1 MKIAVLFAMPSEK
14 EACVESGIEWSDKV
28 ASHPVKE
35 INGNTVEY
43 FIIGVGKVNAAM
55 MTQKIIDTIHPDL
68 IINAGV
74 CGATKAAYDENKVC
88 DIVLSVEDDYD
99 TSVFDGEDFKKNSL
113 ILREDSDSVYTT
125 LHILYTA
132 DHVTVKSEYNGYFD
146 MEGYAVAK
154 VAQAN
159 CIPVRLLKSVTDIID
174 SGEQDE
180 QYKCNFEIATKL
192 LKEKLSE
199 FIRTL

>member
-1 MKIAVLFAMPSEK
+1 MRIAVLFAMPSEK
-14 EACVESGIEWSDKV
+14 EACVESDISWSDEV
-28 ASHPVKE
+28 TSHPVKG
-35 INGNTVEY
+35 INGHTVEY
-43 FIIGVGKVNAAM
+43 FITGVGKVNAAM
-55 MTQKIIDTIHPDL
+55 NTQKIIDNIHPDL

-88 DIVLSVEDDYD
+88 DIVVSVEDDYD
-99 TSVFDGEDFKKNSL
+99 TSVFDGEDFEKNSL
-113 ILREDSDSVYTT
+113 ILREDSDSTYP
-125 LHILYTA
+125 ILYTA
-132 DHVTVKSEYNGYFD
+132 DHVTVESENNGYFD

-180 QYKCNFEIATKL
+180 QYKCNFNIATKL

>member
-14 EACVESGIEWSDKV
+14 EACVESEIEWSDEV
-28 ASHPVKE
+28 TSHPVKE

-43 FIIGVGKVNAAM
+43 FITGVGKVNAAM
-55 MTQKIIDTIHPDL
+55 NTQKIIDTIHPDL

-74 CGATKAAYDENKVC
+74 CGATKLAYDENKVC
-88 DIVLSVEDDYD
+88 DIVNVIEDDYD
-99 TSVFDGEDFKKNSL
+99 TSVFDGEDFEKN
-113 ILREDSDSVYTT
+113 IINVREMGSIINYSV
-125 LHILYTA
+125 LFTA
-132 DHVTVKSEYNGYFD
+132 DHVTVKSDYNGYFD

-159 CIPVRLLKSVTDIID
+159 SVPVRLFKSVTDIID

>member
-1 MKIAVLFAMPSEK
+1 MRIAVLFAMPSEK
-14 EACVESGIEWSDKV
+14 EACVESDISWSDEV
-28 ASHPVKE
+28 TSHPVKE
-35 INGNTVEY
+35 INGHTVEY
-43 FIIGVGKVNAAM
+43 FITGVGKVNAAM
-55 MTQKIIDTIHPDL
+55 NTQKIIYNIHPDL

-88 DIVLSVEDDYD
+88 DIVVSVEDDYD
-99 TSVFDGEDFKKNSL
+99 TSVFDGEDFEKNSL
-113 ILREDSDSVYTT
+113 ILREDLDSTYP
-125 LHILYTA
+125 ILYTA
-132 DHVTVKSEYNGYFD
+132 DHVTVESENNGYFD

-159 CIPVRLLKSVTDIID
+159 CIPVRLIKSVTDIID

-180 QYKCNFEIATKL
+180 QYKCNFNIATKL

>member
-14 EACVESGIEWSDKV
+14 EACVESVIEYSDELT
-28 ASHPVKE
+28 SHPVKE
-35 INGNTVEY
+35 INGHKVEY
-43 FIIGVGKVNAAM
+43 FITGVGKVNAAM
-55 MTQKIIDTIHPDL
+55 TTQKIIDTIHPDL

-74 CGATKAAYDENKVC
+74 CGATKLAYEENKVC
-88 DIVLSVEDDYD
+88 DIVNVVENDYD
-99 TSVFDGEDFKKNSL
+99 TSVFDGEDFEKNHL
-113 ILREDSDSVYTT
+113 VLRDDSDSTYS
-125 LHILYTA
+125 ILYTA
-132 DHVTVKSEYNGYFD
+132 DHVTVKSDCEGYFD

-154 VAQAN
+154 VAQDN
-159 CIPVRLLKSVTDIID
+159 NVTVRLLKSVTDIID

-180 QYKCNFEIATKL
+180 QYKCNFNSATKL

>member
-1 MKIAVLFAMPSEK
+1 MRIAVLFAMHSEK
-14 EACVESGIEWSDKV
+14 EACVESEIEWSDEV
-28 ASHPVKE
+28 TSHPVKE
-35 INGNTVEY
+35 INGHTVEY
-43 FIIGVGKVNAAM
+43 FITGVGKVNAAM
-55 MTQKIIDTIHPDL
+55 NTQKIIDNIHPDL

-88 DIVLSVEDDYD
+88 DIVVSVEDDYD
-99 TSVFDGEDFKKNSL
+99 TSVFDGEDFEKNSL
-113 ILREDSDSVYTT
+113 ILREDSDSTYP
-125 LHILYTA
+125 ILYTA
-132 DHVTVKSEYNGYFD
+132 DHVTVESENNGYFD

-180 QYKCNFEIATKL
+180 QYKCNFNIATKL